1 MNENKKTRKEWIK
14 NAAIV
19 FLTVMLILTFFSNT
33 IMNYS
38 LPEVSAKYANSGNI
52 TTKIRGTGT
61 VESPDPYEVK
71 YKGAT
76 RVIES
81 IEVTVGDYVEK
92 GTVLCYLS
100 GEESSELSAKRELY
114 ETAKKNYEEA
124 VLNAP
129 TTELIQSGGGNISW
143 EEHKAQVVA
152 QKNVIAAAQAEVD
165 KVQAILDDLTK
176 QKAAIDLQIAISG
189 LDANNPITQDVVDA
203 ATLAWETA
211 KAELATVEAEI
222 AAKEAEIAGET
233 DADVLAVL
241 QGELAALN
249 AEKTAATTLVTTKNN
264 EKVSA
269 ENTLKKKT
277 DAQLV
282 VNNVTAQ
289 KAIVEVNIQSLT
301 NDKAAKE
308 AIVLAEN
315 NKLEQMNT
323 VYEGTNHLES
333 LKKAMNDAKA
343 EVDKLLEQSQGT
355 QIVAPLSGT
364 VTEVSIRSGNE
375 VVEGSV
381 PFKMQ
386 REGLGYTLT
395 FSVTNEQAKRLSVGD
410 LGEPVNSWRY
420 EDMDFVITS
429 IKPDKTNPAQN
440 KMVTFDVTGEY
451 IVPGQSITLSV
462 GQKSAYYDAIVPNS
476 AIREDN
482 NGKFVLVVESK
493 NNAFV
498 NRYIATRMDVQV
510 IASDDTQS
518 AVSGIY
524 GWEYVIVTS
533 DKPVEAGQQVRFAE
547 N

>member
-1 MNENKKTRKEWIK
+1 MNENKRTRKEWIK

-61 VESPDPYEVK
+61 VESPDPYDVK

-76 RVIES
+76 RVVES
-81 IEVTVGDYVEK
+81 IEVTVGDFVEK

-100 GEESSELSAKRELY
+100 GEESSELSAKREAY
-114 ETAKKNYEEA
+114 ENAKKIYEEA
-124 VLNAP
+124 VLSAP
-129 TTELIQSGGGNISW
+129 TTDLILNGGGVTSW
-143 EEHKAQVVA
+143 ETHKAQVIS

-165 KVQAILDDLTK
+165 KIQNQINEYDK
-176 QKAAIDLQIAISG
+176 QIAAIELQIQISG
-189 LDANNPITQDVVDA
+189 LDANKTITQEDVNNA
-203 ATLAWETA
+203 ILAWQNA
-211 KAELATVEAEI
+211 KNQLSTINASIV
-222 AAKEAEIAGET
+222 AKESEISAESDET
-233 DADVLAVL
+233 VLASL
-241 QGELAALN
+241 REELNTLKAQQLSISD
-249 AEKTAATTLVTTKNN
+249 LVTNKEIEKNT
-264 EKVSA
+264 A
-269 ENTLKKKT
+269 ESEWKKKT
-277 DAQLV
+277 DAIYV
-282 VNNVTAQ
+282 INNVTSQ
-289 KAIVEVNIQSLT
+289 KAVVLVNKQAFVNELA
-301 NDKAAKE
+301 NKE
-308 AIVLAEN
+308 AIVTAETN
-315 NKLEQMNT
+315 ILSQMELLYTETNRLE
-323 VYEGTNHLES
+323 E
-333 LKKAMNDAKA
+333 LKKAMNEAKA
-343 EVDKLLEQSQGT
+343 DVDKLLEQSQGT
-355 QIVAPLSGT
+355 QVVAPLSGT
-364 VTEVSIRSGNE
+364 IMEVNIRSGNE
-375 VVEGSV
+375 LSEGIV

-386 REGLGYTLT
+386 RDGLGYTLSFT
-395 FSVTNEQAKRLSVGD
+395 VTNEQAKRLSVGD
-410 LGEPVNSWRY
+410 VGEPVNSWRY
-420 EDMDFVITS
+420 NDMEFVITS

-440 KMVTFDVTGEY
+440 KMITFDVVGEY

-476 AIREDN
+476 AIREDS

-524 GWEYVIVTS
+524 GWEYVITTS